1 MTSEIT
7 SSASVPFR
15 TRART
20 IDHLGREQI
29 ADVPTAVSELW
40 KNAYD
45 AYARAVSLHIYSGR
59 SPVAAI
65 FDDGHGMSRED
76 FVTRWL
82 VVGTESKA
90 TDDVTD
96 QAQRAGLK
104 LRPRQGQKGIG
115 RLSVA
120 AIGSAVLVVSRKVG
134 HPFVAGLLDWRVFEN
149 PFLLLED
156 IAVPVV
162 EFATLAELPALLPT
176 LRQGLLENL
185 GQGEIE
191 AGRRDRLARGWEM
204 YGELEKTRDPSVK
217 TTALRISDL
226 AEAELPDASP
236 LKDWSASDDASPGT
250 ALLLADLNPF
260 LTSWVAGSGAGGLSE
275 AEDSVRQSLIRVL
288 SGFSDPYSDD
298 DLSLDYRVVVH
309 RGEDTATVVA
319 RDPDFGLEFLKS
331 LDHFVD
337 GRFDEQGVFSGTV
350 RAFGKDLGPVEII
363 PSQAPPTS
371 IRDRVGGFALSIG
384 AYEPEPKNSIL
395 SADLHA
401 RVATRTEL
409 HSGLNV
415 YRDGLRVMPY
425 GRPENDFFKIEER
438 RTINAGR
445 NFWSSRRMFGR
456 LAITRAGNPNLRDK
470 AGREGLIDNSASRAI
485 QVLMIGVLT
494 QLAKKYFGSDSDV
507 REELLPAIK
516 AENKVLGDKAKA
528 VRGRTLKAFR
538 DAVRERTPTLDR
550 SVIQLEATRRQVE
563 DAVEA
568 ADPSRIWALGGT
580 IETLVSARTGMRLP
594 PQPRNLG
601 SFERQYRVYRDRYS
615 AFAAGL
621 DEVRDMWRSEAER
634 IDAKPD
640 PEVARSHL
648 GRNQKAVH
656 DMLGRWKREI
666 LAVLTSE
673 QKRVDGQIDEDM
685 KEFYKRT
692 APLLA
697 QIESGEVSLAHA
709 LAQMDS
715 VREQLTERFAT
726 SYDPYLRS
734 VQQLAEGLDLDSAL
748 TYSDARQDS
757 LEIQISR
764 VQALAQVGISVEILT
779 HELNSLNRRLDRAM
793 ATLPE
798 DARSTRAFRDADE
811 ARRELVERLRF
822 LSQMQIADG
831 DAKRTISGE
840 DIYGY
845 VHTFFERAL
854 SDRGIRLEA
863 TSEFLAA
870 RFSEFPSRIFPVFIN
885 LVNNAVYWVS
895 EAAEKLVLLSAIDGR
910 LVVSDSGPG
919 IDPDDVPNLFE
930 LFFTRRIRGRGVGL
944 YLCRQTLAAGGH
956 TVEYQTE
963 GPLRV
968 LSGANF
974 AITLRDGIN
983 D

>member
-1 MTSEIT
+1 MTSET
-7 SSASVPFR
+7 KSAGSVPFR

-45 AYARAVSLHIYSGR
+45 AYARAVSLHIYSGTP
-59 SPVAAI
+59 PVAAI

-76 FVTRWL
+76 FVSRWL

-90 TDDVTD
+90 GDDVTD
-96 QAQRAGLK
+96 AALRNGIRP
-104 LRPRQGQKGIG
+104 RPRQGQKGIG

-120 AIGSAVLVVSRKVG
+120 AIGSAVLVVSRKAG
-134 HPFVAGLLDWRVFEN
+134 HPFVAGLLDWRIFEN

-156 IAVPVV
+156 IAVPVI
-162 EFATLAELPALLPT
+162 EFGDVGEFPALLPT
-176 LRQGLLENL
+176 LRAKLLENL
-185 GQGEIE
+185 GQGDVEE
-191 AGRRDRLARGWEM
+191 GRRDRLARGWEM
-204 YGELEKTRDPSVK
+204 FSELEKRRDPTMRS
-217 TTALRISDL
+217 TAERISDL
-226 AEAELPDASP
+226 VEADLPDASP
-236 LKDWSASDDASPGT
+236 LRDWAVSGPTTSGT

-260 LTSWVAGSGAGGLSE
+260 LTSWVAGRAGGLSE
-275 AEDSVRQSLIRVL
+275 AEETVRNSLIRVL
-288 SGFSDPYSDD
+288 SGFSDPYTDD
-298 DLSLDYRVVVH
+298 DLTLDYRVVVH
-309 RGEDTATVVA
+309 RGEDASTVVA
-319 RDPDFGLEFLKS
+319 RDPDFGLDFLRG

-337 GRFDEQGVFSGTV
+337 GAFDEQGVFSGFV

-371 IRDRVGGFALSIG
+371 TRDRVGAFSLCIG
-384 AYEPEPKNSIL
+384 AYEPELKNSIL
-395 SADLHA
+395 SPEVHA
-401 RVATRTEL
+401 RVAARTEL

-456 LAITRAGNPNLRDK
+456 IAITRARNPNLRDK

-494 QLAKKYFGSDSDV
+494 QLAKQYFGSESTV
-507 REELLPAIK
+507 REELLPAIQ
-516 AENKVLGDKAKA
+516 AENKVAGEKAKA

-538 DAVRERTPTLDR
+538 DAVRERIPTLDR
-550 SVIQLEATRRQVE
+550 SLVELEAVRRQL
-563 DAVEA
+563 DSAVEA
-568 ADPSRIWALGGT
+568 ADGPRLWALGGT
-580 IETLVSARTGMRLP
+580 IERLVSARTEMRLP

-601 SFERQYRVYRDRYS
+601 SFERQYRVYRDRYATFGS
-615 AFAAGL
+615 GL
-621 DEVRDMWRSEAER
+621 DDVRETWRAEAER

-648 GRNQKAVH
+648 GRNQKAVT
-656 DMLGRWKREI
+656 DMLGRWRREI
-666 LAVLTSE
+666 LGVLVSE
-673 QKRVDGQIDEDM
+673 QKRVDGQVDEDM
-685 KEFYKRT
+685 KEFYKRA
-692 APLLA
+692 APLLS
-697 QIESGEVSLAHA
+697 QLEDGEVSLAHA

-715 VREQLTERFAT
+715 LREQLTERFAT
-726 SYDPYLRS
+726 TYDPYLRS
-734 VQQLAEGLDLDSAL
+734 VQQLSEGLDLDSAL
-748 TYSDARQDS
+748 SYSDARQDT
-757 LEIQISR
+757 LEVQISR

-793 ATLPE
+793 SALPA
-798 DARSTRAFRDADE
+798 DARATGAFRDADD

-840 DIYGY
+840 DVYSY
-845 VHTFFERAL
+845 VHAFFERAL
-854 SDRGIRLEA
+854 SERSIRLEA
-863 TSEFLAA
+863 TPEFLAA

-885 LVNNAVYWVS
+885 LVNNALYWVS
-895 EAAEKLVLLSAIDGR
+895 DAPERLIRLAATDGKLI
-910 LVVSDSGPG
+910 VSDSGPG
-919 IDPDDVPNLFE
+919 VDPDDVPNLFE

-956 TVEYQTE
+956 TIEYLTAQASR
-963 GPLRV
+963 PLP
-968 LSGANF
+968 GGNF

-983 D
+983 G